1 MFNLCKLHL
10 ADLLSEPH
18 ARTHACSKQH
28 ALVNHDSL
36 VHVLII
42 SQNISVGYVAECV
55 GYLCRQRGAVCG
67 MRRGEEQRNASL
79 HLCVYVGEERGS
91 DLYLRSVSAALARPM
106 G

>member
-1 MFNLCKLHL
+1 M
-10 ADLLSEPH
+10 
-18 ARTHACSKQH
+18 
-28 ALVNHDSL
+28 
-36 VHVLII
+36 HVLII
-42 SQNISVGYVAECV
+42 SQNISDGYVGVVGRGECVHVAECV

-67 MRRGEEQRNASL
+67 VYCP